1 MIDSEFAGTARHLA
15 SRLMSLARFSST
27 GAPAWDGDDV
37 DPVRSQQQGRPALV
51 HGPLDDGLLTGRAG
65 IAVALA
71 ACSRL
76 PGGSS
81 AWSMVAR
88 QTMHSLLGNRPRLQL
103 GGLGWQS
110 GALGVARAARLVGEL
125 TGDATLNSA
134 GREFAAQA
142 VHALWDDIAL
152 CPPYADMLDGEA
164 GHLAAVLA
172 ADLPIAAEPTRRA
185 VAGQLVSQIADRA
198 TRDARGA
205 RWAMAGFAPSVV
217 GLAHGGSGITLALS
231 AAQASGIDSEGLIG
245 DALRWEDGHYEASRG
260 GWPDLRVHGRPAGL
274 AWCHGA
280 PGVGIAAAYR
290 STTIGDAFAEISYA
304 RARLAASAHR
314 PNGSA
319 FDGTMC
325 HGLTGV
331 VELHL
336 AGAEAWPSAATQH
349 LRAARMVARH
359 LTRAGSSAR
368 PGWTCGVS
376 GGRTPNVLVGLA
388 GVAIT
393 LVRCHDPAIMPSL
406 AHPGRPALAAQS
418 VKRN

>member
-1 MIDSEFAGTARHLA
+1 MIDSEFAAAARHLA

-27 GAPAWDGDDV
+27 GVPAWDGDDV
-37 DPVRSQQQGRPALV
+37 DSVRSEQQGRPVLV
-51 HGPLDDGLLTGRAG
+51 HGALDDGLLTGRAG

-81 AWSMVAR
+81 AWSMLAR
-88 QTMHSLLGNRPRLQL
+88 QTMHSLLVDRPTLQP

-110 GALGVARAARLVGEL
+110 GALGIARAAKLVGEL
-125 TGDATLNSA
+125 TGDPKLVSA
-134 GREFAAQA
+134 GRELAGQA
-142 VHALWDDIAL
+142 VWALRNDIAL
-152 CPPYADMLDGEA
+152 CPPYADLLDGEA

-172 ADLPIAAEPTRRA
+172 ADLPTAAEPARKA
-185 VAGQLVSQIADRA
+185 VAGQLVAQIAGRA

-205 RWAMAGFAPSVV
+205 SWAMAGFAPSVV
-217 GLAHGGSGITLALS
+217 GLAHGGSGIALALA
-231 AAQASGIDSEGLIG
+231 AAQASGLDADCLID
-245 DALRWEDGHYEASRG
+245 DALRWENGHYEASRG

-280 PGVGIAAAYR
+280 AGVGIAAAYR
-290 STTIGDAFAEISYA
+290 SALIGDPFAEISYA
-304 RARLAASAHR
+304 RARLAAAAHR

-336 AGAEAWPSAATQH
+336 AGTEAWPSAALEH
-349 LRAARMVARH
+349 LRAARIVARH
-359 LTRAGSSAR
+359 ITRAGSSGR
-368 PGWTCGVS
+368 PGWTCGVT

-393 LVRCHDPAIMPSL
+393 LVRCHAAAIVPTL
-406 AHPGRPALAAQS
+406 AHPGLPVAAAHSVNQS
-418 VKRN
+418 

>member
-15 SRLMSLARFSST
+15 SRLMSLAKCSST

-37 DPVRSQQQGRPALV
+37 DPVRFEQQGRPALV
-51 HGPLDDGLLTGRAG
+51 RGPLDDGLLTGRAG

-71 ACSRL
+71 ACYRL

-81 AWSMVAR
+81 AWSMLAC
-88 QTMHSLLGNRPRLQL
+88 QTMHSILDNRPALQP
-103 GGLGWQS
+103 GRLGWQS
-110 GALGVARAARLVGEL
+110 GALGIARAAKLVGDL
-125 TGDATLNSA
+125 AGDATLLSA
-134 GREFAAQA
+134 GRDYAATAVQA
-142 VHALWDDIAL
+142 LRNNIAL
-152 CPPYADMLDGEA
+152 CPSHADLLDGEA
-164 GHLAAVLA
+164 GHLAAVLG
-172 ADLPIAAEPTRRA
+172 ADLPATVEPARQV
-185 VAGQLVSQIADRA
+185 VARQLVAQLAERPI
-198 TRDARGA
+198 RDARGA

-217 GLAHGGSGITLALS
+217 GLAHGGSGIALALS
-231 AAQASGIDSEGLIG
+231 AAQASGIDSDGLIG

-260 GWPDLRVHGRPAGL
+260 GGPDWRVHGRPAGF

-290 STTIGDAFAEISYA
+290 STTIADPFAEISYA
-304 RARLAASAHR
+304 RAKLAAAAHR
-314 PNGSA
+314 PGGSA

-349 LRAARMVARH
+349 LRSARTVARY
-359 LTRAGSSAR
+359 LTRAGSSGR

-388 GVAIT
+388 GVALT
-393 LVRCHDPAIMPSL
+393 LVRCHDPAIVPSL
-406 AHPGRPALAAQS
+406 AHPGLPAVAAYS